1 MRAHELMP
9 TPDTVTQTFDR
20 DNAPALTIDPGDTV
34 MVSSLDAW
42 GHLEPQDIPGEVKPQ
57 MFPERLGHCLTGPIA
72 VRGAKPGD
80 MLAVTFVSFT
90 PDSWGWTAA
99 GRRSD
104 AFTRALG
111 VEVGTSQWLL
121 WQLDA
126 LRQMGTN
133 DLGQSIKLNP
143 FLGVVGV
150 PPDRPGPFSTTPP
163 RADGGGNIDCRE
175 LVAGSTLLLPVTV
188 PEAMLCVGDGHAAQG
203 DGEVGGTAIE
213 CGMRSEIIVDV
224 VPEPEL
230 HSVHA
235 ITPTARITFGFNA
248 DLNVATA
255 EALKAMLTWMQALYG
270 MERTKA
276 LALASSVVDLRITQI
291 ANETWGVHAV
301 LDHNAVSQAQP
312 GSGGRTAP
320 TRGSRESTESRRRS
334 QQ

>member
-1 MRAHELMP
+1 MRTHQLIP

-20 DNAPALTIDPGDTV
+20 KTPPALTIDPGDTV
-34 MVSSLDAW
+34 AVRSLDAW
-42 GHLEPQDIPGEVKPQ
+42 GHLEPQTVPGEVKAQ

-72 VRGAKPGD
+72 VRGAMPGD
-80 MLAVTFVSFT
+80 MLAVNFVSFT

-111 VEVGTSQWLL
+111 VEPGVPQWLL

-126 LRQMGTN
+126 VRQTGTN
-133 DLGQSIKLNP
+133 DLGQSIKLSP

-150 PPDRPGPFSTTPP
+150 PPQRPGSFSTTPP

-175 LVAGSTLLLPVTV
+175 LVAGSTLFLPVTV

-213 CGMRSEIIVDV
+213 CGMESRIIVDLV
-224 VPEPEL
+224 ADPALP
-230 HSVHA
+230 SVHA
-235 ITPTARITFGFNA
+235 ITPTARITFGFNP
-248 DLNVATA
+248 DLNAATA

-270 MERTKA
+270 MERTSA

-301 LDHNAVSQAQP
+301 LGHSAISQA
-312 GSGGRTAP
+312 
-320 TRGSRESTESRRRS
+320 
-334 QQ
+334 